1 MITEYHRPATLEAAL
16 KLLRRKQPETRPLG
30 GGTLLSAP
38 STESVAVVDLQA
50 LKLNNTSLRGKSLH
64 IGATATLQA
73 LLDTEGV
80 QPALAAAMR
89 HEASYNLRQA
99 ATVAGSLVG
108 ADGRS
113 PFATAMLALDA
124 QLTLQPKDET
134 IGYGELLA
142 LRAEKLRGKL
152 ITKITISLQTK
163 VSYEYVARTPADLP
177 IICIA
182 LATWPSGRTRLALG
196 GFGDA
201 PALALDG
208 RDNSGLAEA
217 LENALGEAGDE
228 WGTAEYRIEAGK
240 ALLARTQVDL
250 G

>member
-1 MITEYHRPATLEAAL
+1 MIIEYHRPATLEAAL

-50 LKLNNTSLRGKSLH
+50 LKLNKTSLRGKSLH

-99 ATVAGSLVG
+99 ATIAGSLVG

-124 QLTLQPKDET
+124 QLTLQPKDEV

-240 ALLARTQVDL
+240 ALLARTQADL